1 MMPTVYLKLA
11 SNKHGRGANKL
22 QRLLGNAVSVQ
33 MLINQLDSNVQR
45 LVVQLKVLLYLY
57 KPVHKHG
64 PHGSRDVGLAA
75 GVVTNDELELLLQTH
90 TLNCH
95 FCQINRQN

>member
-1 MMPTVYLKLA
+1 MTPKVYLKLA

-22 QRLLGNAVSVQ
+22 QRLLGNTVSVQ

-45 LVVQLKVLLYLY
+45 LVVQLEVFLYLY

-64 PHGSRDVGLAA
+64 PHCRRDVELAG
-75 GVVTNDELELLLQTH
+75 GVVTNDELELLSQTHINTH
-90 TLNCH
+90 TL
-95 FCQINRQN
+95 